1 MKRSYGVGAA
11 GVLAAGL
18 IAGTASA
25 QEFSWQVQGLYP
37 PGSEVHKQFVRF
49 TERVEAATGGRLKI
63 EPLPVATIV
72 PQAEALDA
80 IQAGLLDGAAGT
92 MAYQGGKEPAASFWD
107 FTTGYDDPLEWYMW
121 YEYGDGYELTGEV
134 ADRWD
139 AHFVGPVVLGLESIV
154 TSEPIREPAD
164 FEGVKMRSPDGIPAD
179 IFTKM
184 GAAVSV
190 MPGTEVYT
198 ALDTGKIEATDWGT
212 LSVNDEAGYN
222 QIAPYA
228 IWPGI
233 HSMNGMDFVVS
244 QAKWDELPDDIKT
257 IVEMATKEWSLQTW
271 MAMAKADLEAASKR
285 DPETLVNWSD
295 AERKEL
301 RSIAKS
307 VWEEWAAKSDLAQ
320 RMYQS
325 QYDFIES
332 IGNIQR

>member
-1 MKRSYGVGAA
+1 MRGKGAA
-11 GVLAAGL
+11 AAGILAAGL

-25 QEFSWQVQGLYP
+25 QEFTWQVQGLYP

-49 TERVEAATGGRLKI
+49 TERVEKATGGRLKI
-63 EPLPVATIV
+63 EPLPVASIV

-107 FTTGYDDPLEWYMW
+107 FTTGYDDPLEWLMW
-121 YEYGDGYELTGEV
+121 YQYGGGYDLTREV
-134 ADRWD
+134 ASRWD
-139 AHFVGPVVLGLESIV
+139 AYFVGPVVLGLELIV
-154 TSEPIREPAD
+154 TSTPIRKPAD
-164 FEGVKMRSPDGIPAD
+164 FKGVKMRSPDGIPAD

-233 HSMNGMDFVVS
+233 HSMNGMDFVVAQS
-244 QAKWDELPDDIKT
+244 KWDELPDDIKV
-257 IVEMATKEWSLQTW
+257 IVEMATEEWSLHTW
-271 MAMAKADLEAASKR
+271 MSMAKRDLEAASKR
-285 DPETLVNWSD
+285 DPETLINWGD

-307 VWEEWAAKSDLAQ
+307 VWEDWASKSELAQ

-332 IGNIQR
+332 IGNIEKQ